1 MSGPAATARLPGMV
15 QGVVV
20 QITTDAPSSSFT
32 GAATIGNR
40 TQIVVL
46 VWSWYSI
53 SASAR
58 AVFSTGDHITGRRPR
73 YIAPFS
79 RNLQIS
85 AAIAASEAGSM
96 VA

>member
-1 MSGPAATARLPGMV
+1 MFSPAATARLPGMV

-20 QITTDAPSSSFT
+20 QITTAAPCNSGSGAWIT
-32 GAATIGNR
+32 GKR

-58 AVFSTGDHITGRRPR
+58 AVFSTGDHITGRSPR
-73 YIAPFS
+73 YSAPFS

-85 AAIAASEAGSM
+85 SAIAASDALSM

>member
-1 MSGPAATARLPGMV
+1 MV

-20 QITTDAPSSSFT
+20 QITTELSANNAIGVSTT
-32 GAATIGNR
+32 GKR

-73 YIAPFS
+73 YSAPFS

-85 AAIAASEAGSM
+85 LAIAASEGKSI